1 METKSIDTKC
11 LIIGSGPAGYTAAIY
26 AARANLSPILY
37 SGSQPGGQLT
47 QTTEVENFPGY
58 PNGVT
63 GQQLMEDLKNQAL
76 RFGTDIRSGI
86 ITGIDTSASPFKVTI
101 NGSETL
107 SAATIIIA
115 TGASAKYLGLPDETK
130 YAGLGVS
137 ACATCDGFFYRK
149 RTVAVVGGGDT
160 ACEEAIYLST
170 LAKKVYLIVRKP
182 FLRASKIMQER
193 VQQIENIEILFN
205 CNTLGLFGE
214 EFVEGAHIVT
224 AWGDVATELAIR
236 LFGDESLFLGYSEV
250 RYTAPVYA
258 GDFMEYSGYVEK
270 VGNTSFTCH
279 FEAHKVIE
287 LAREEGLADS
297 AANVLPVLCGYGT
310 GTLVVKKP
318 YQRPE
323 FGDPAFQNR

>member
-1 METKSIDTKC
+1 MIGTKVVLRTRMS
-11 LIIGSGPAGYTAAIY
+11 AGDAHY
-26 AARANLSPILY
+26 A
-37 SGSQPGGQLT
+37 
-47 QTTEVENFPGY
+47 VE
-58 PNGVT
+58 
-63 GQQLMEDLKNQAL
+63 L
-76 RFGTDIRSGI
+76 
-86 ITGIDTSASPFKVTI
+86 
-101 NGSETL
+101 
-107 SAATIIIA
+107 
-115 TGASAKYLGLPDETK
+115 
-130 YAGLGVS
+130 
-137 ACATCDGFFYRK
+137 
-149 RTVAVVGGGDT
+149 
-160 ACEEAIYLST
+160 
-170 LAKKVYLIVRKP
+170 
-182 FLRASKIMQER
+182 
-193 VQQIENIEILFN
+193 
-205 CNTLGLFGE
+205 
-214 EFVEGAHIVT
+214 VEGAKIVT

-297 AANVLPVLCGYGT
+297 AANVLAEPVLCGYGT